1 MRKNTIITILL
12 LIVATA
18 IFRVVLGFAPQIA
31 VAVFSGALFA
41 QKGNKKLA
49 FILPLISMLVS
60 DLLFQ
65 VLYVCNLSTIE
76 GFYGIDQVV
85 NYAMIA
91 GLAFIGFYA
100 KEFKFTN
107 ILSANIAAPLVF
119 FLVSNFFVWATN
131 GGWHHTMNFSGLVAC
146 YVDGLPFLWKS
157 VASTV
162 VFGLIFFGATY
173 YFNKLELASVYSK

>member
-1 MRKNTIITILL
+1 MRKNTIITVLI
-12 LIVATA
+12 LIVAAA
-18 IFRVVLGFAPQIA
+18 IFRVVIGFAPNIA
-31 VAVFSGALFA
+31 IAVFSGAFFA
-41 QKGNKKLA
+41 QKGNKKVA
-49 FILPLISMLVS
+49 FILPLVSMLVS
-60 DLLFQ
+60 DVLFQ
-65 VLYVCNLSTIE
+65 ALYVLNLSTIE
-76 GFYGIDQVV
+76 GFYGIDQLV

-100 KEFKFTN
+100 KEFKLTN
-107 ILSANIAAPLVF
+107 ILSANIAAPIVF
-119 FLVSNFFVWATN
+119 FIASNFFVWATN

-173 YFNKLELASVYSK
+173 YFNRRELAKVYSK